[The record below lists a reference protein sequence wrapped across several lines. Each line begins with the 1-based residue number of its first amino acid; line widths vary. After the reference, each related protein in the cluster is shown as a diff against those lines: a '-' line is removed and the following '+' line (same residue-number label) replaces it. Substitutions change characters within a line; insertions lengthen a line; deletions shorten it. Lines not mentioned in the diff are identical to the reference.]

1 MIFILLAILI
11 GAACAWLCAYIAE
24 QKGLRVGFWAV
35 LGFLFGVFA
44 LLAMIAVP
52 ADDAG
57 KYRRWLNKST
67 TEELIGSYRYYPSV
81 EAQTELE
88 RRGVN
93 LPQYGLQPVR

>member
-1 MIFILLAILI
+1 MFILVAFSV
-11 GAACAWLCAYIAE
+11 GALCAWLCGYVAE

-35 LGFLFGVFA
+35 LGFLFGVLA

-67 TEELIGSYRYYPSV
+67 TEELIGSYRYYPSI

-88 RRGVN
+88 QRGVN

>member
-1 MIFILLAILI
+1 MTYS
-11 GAACAWLCAYIAE
+11 GAPEARRG
-24 QKGLRVGFWAV
+24 QKGLRVRFWAV
-35 LGFLFGVFA
+35 LGFLFGVLA
-44 LLAMIAVP
+44 LLAMVAVP

-67 TEELIGSYRYYPSV
+67 SEELIGSYRHYPSV